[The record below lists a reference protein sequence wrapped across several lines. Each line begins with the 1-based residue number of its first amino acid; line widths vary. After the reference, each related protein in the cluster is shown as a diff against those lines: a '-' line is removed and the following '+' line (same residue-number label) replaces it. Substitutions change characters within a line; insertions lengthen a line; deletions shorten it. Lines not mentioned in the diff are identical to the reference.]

1 MGSGASAP
9 GLALHLGYRNMA
21 NVKIDGLSKNY
32 GTHLAVD
39 NISLDIQ
46 EGEFFSFLGP
56 SGCGKST
63 TLRMIAGFE
72 ETEIG
77 LIEVG
82 GEDVSA
88 LPPEARDIGFVFQNY
103 AIFPH
108 MNVYDNI
115 AFGLRLR
122 KRPDDEIDTRVR
134 AALEQVGMTGYEN
147 RFQREMS
154 GGQQQRVALARVLVT
169 EPRILL
175 LDEPLSALDKNLR
188 EEMKFWIKNLQETLG
203 ITTIYVTH
211 DQSEALTMSDRIAVM
226 HEGKISQ
233 VGSPREIYEQPQ
245 NRFVTEFIGESNV
258 LSCNVLEYDGE
269 TATVDVGGVS
279 LKSSVSHAVSKG
291 DAGVLALRPE
301 AVFVDCKKNDAGW
314 NCIKLPVKSVTFQG
328 ALVRFE
334 FELGGQPLIAETPN
348 HVNTPNAG
356 VGDELN
362 ISWKNEAGRFLTD

>member
-1 MGSGASAP
+1 
-9 GLALHLGYRNMA
+9 MA
-21 NVKIDGLSKNY
+21 NVKIDGLRKFF

-39 NISLDIQ
+39 DISLDIQ

-77 LIEVG
+77 EIEVG
-82 GEDVSA
+82 GVNVSS

-108 MNVYDNI
+108 MNVFDNI

-122 KRPDDEIDTRVR
+122 KMPDDEIDKRVR
-134 AALEQVGMTGYEN
+134 AALDQVGMTGYEN

-188 EEMKFWIKNLQETLG
+188 EEMKFWIKSLQVKLG

-211 DQSEALTMSDRIAVM
+211 DQGEALTMSDRIAVM
-226 HEGKISQ
+226 HAGRIAQ
-233 VGSPREIYEQPQ
+233 VGSPREIYEKPK
-245 NRFVTEFIGESNV
+245 NRFVTEFIGESNILPCQV
-258 LSCNVLEYDGE
+258 MACAGTTAMVE
-269 TATVDVGGVS
+269 TGGV
-279 LKSSVSHAVSKG
+279 KVMSSAIDGLSAG

-301 AVFVDCKKNDAGW
+301 AVFVDVEETQEGW
-314 NCIKLPVKSVTFQG
+314 NTAKLPIRSITFQG
-328 ALVRFE
+328 AVVRFE
-334 FELGGQPLIAETPN
+334 FDLGGHPLIAEVANHYQTPK
-348 HVNTPNAG
+348 AQ
-356 VGDELN
+356 VGEELN
-362 ISWKNEAGRFLTD
+362 VSWRVESGRVLTD

>member
-1 MGSGASAP
+1 
-9 GLALHLGYRNMA
+9 MA
-21 NVKIDGLSKNY
+21 NVKLSELSKFF
-32 GTHLAVD
+32 GKSVAVD
-39 NISLDIQ
+39 NISLEIK
-46 EGEFFSFLGP
+46 EGEFFSLLGP

-77 LIEVG
+77 SIEIDG
-82 GEDVSA
+82 SDVSGL
-88 LPPEARDIGFVFQNY
+88 LPEKRGIGFVFQNY

-122 KRPDDEIDTRVR
+122 KLPASEIDGRVR
-134 AALEQVGMTGYEN
+134 SALEQVGMTGFEN

-188 EEMKFWIKNLQETLG
+188 EEMKFWIKDLQVSLG

-211 DQSEALTMSDRIAVM
+211 DQGEALTMSDRIAVM
-226 HEGKISQ
+226 NHGKIAQ
-233 VGSPREIYEQPQ
+233 VGTPQEIYEHPA

-258 LSCNVLEYDGE
+258 LSASVKGLSDDNCQLDIAGHVVTAPAREGIA
-269 TATVDVGGVS
+269 TGATVN
-279 LKSSVSHAVSKG
+279 
-291 DAGVLALRPE
+291 LALRPE
-301 AVFVDCKKNDAGW
+301 RVLVGGEVESDGW
-314 NCIKLPVKSVTFQG
+314 NSLQLRVGKVTYQG
-328 ALVRFE
+328 SLIRYQFDM
-334 FELGGQPLIAETPN
+334 GDQQLIAELANRQDMVKSEPGET
-348 HVNTPNAG
+348 VR
-356 VGDELN
+356 V
-362 ISWKNEAGRFLTD
+362 SWPVDSGRIITE

>member
-1 MGSGASAP
+1 
-9 GLALHLGYRNMA
+9 MA
-21 NVKIDGLSKNY
+21 NVKIEGLSKYY
-32 GTHLAVD
+32 GTYLAVND
-39 NISLDIQ
+39 ISLDIQ

-72 ETEIG
+72 ETEVG
-77 LIEVG
+77 EIEVG
-82 GEDVSA
+82 GKNVSN

-122 KRPDDEIDTRVR
+122 KKSADEIDSRVR
-134 AALEQVGMTGYEN
+134 KALDQVGMSGYEN

-188 EEMKFWIKNLQETLG
+188 EEMKFWIKNLQVSLG

-211 DQSEALTMSDRIAVM
+211 DQGEALTMSDRIAVM
-226 HEGKISQ
+226 HKGQIVQ
-233 VGSPREIYEQPQ
+233 VGNPREIYEQPRS
-245 NRFVTEFIGESNV
+245 RFVTEFIGESNILPCSV
-258 LSCNVLEYDGE
+258 VASDGVNAQVE
-269 TATVDVGGVS
+269 VGGVRLTALAADNLTS
-279 LKSSVSHAVSKG
+279 G
-291 DAGVLALRPE
+291 DSGIMALRPE
-301 AVFVDCKKNDAGW
+301 AVFVDCEKTEKGW
-314 NCIKLPVKSVTFQG
+314 NRMKLPISSITFQG
-328 ALVRFE
+328 AMVRFG
-334 FELGGQPLIAETPN
+334 FDLSGHTLISEVPN
-348 HVNTPNAG
+348 HHHTPKAE
-356 VGDELN
+356 VGDVLAV
-362 ISWKNEAGRFLTD
+362 SWRQEAGRILKD